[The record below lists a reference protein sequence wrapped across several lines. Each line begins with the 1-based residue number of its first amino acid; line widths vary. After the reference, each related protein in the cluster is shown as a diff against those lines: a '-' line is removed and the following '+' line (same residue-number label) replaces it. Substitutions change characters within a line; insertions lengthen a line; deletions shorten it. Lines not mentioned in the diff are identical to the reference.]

1 MKGRDFLDSKT
12 YLDLYNLII
21 VTINEL
27 NIRDE
32 QQLLNALKSN
42 GNFLQLKLTEQDL
55 YVTLANSIDDGLVK
69 GRYTF
74 TTFGYVF
81 VLRGLTSD
89 GINYLKSINSNKIMS
104 KIKKAIHEEGL
115 PFTPNS
121 ISKILGKIL
130 F

>member
-42 GNFLQLKLTEQDL
+42 ENFLQLKLTEQDL
-55 YVTLANSIDDGLVK
+55 YITLANSIDDGLVR

-104 KIKKAIHEEGL
+104 KIKKQSTKRDCLLLQIQYQK
-115 PFTPNS
+115 F
-121 ISKILGKIL
+121 
-130 F
+130 

>member
-1 MKGRDFLDSKT
+1 MDSKT

-55 YVTLANSIDDGLVK
+55 YITLANSIDDGLVK
-69 GRYTF
+69 GRYTS

-104 KIKKAIHEEGL
+104 KIKKQSTKRDCLLLQIQYQK
-115 PFTPNS
+115 F
-121 ISKILGKIL
+121 
-130 F
+130 